1 MFNGSQIDHA
11 YAGNGARYADLDN
24 AFVYRKKVVEGCSC
38 NGKASFGLAR
48 IDVAADPTLRPG
60 DVVATGDNVK
70 AALITMQAAK
80 ERGLAAAERPAL
92 RGSRSAT
99 SDPVPPAAKAPA
111 GAPVPSVAT
120 DDIPED

>member
-1 MFNGSQIDHA
+1 MRPTGSA
-11 YAGNGARYADLDN
+11 MRDLDN

-70 AALITMQAAK
+70 AALIAMHAAR

-111 GAPVPSVAT
+111 GAPVPSEAT